1 MASQDAASSW
11 LTITRDNAEL
21 SMQIVYWAH
30 SYRDEDASV
39 NKYFG
44 VLIEKASKNVNSSKL

>member
-1 MASQDAASSW
+1 
-11 LTITRDNAEL
+11 
-21 SMQIVYWAH
+21 MQIVYWAH